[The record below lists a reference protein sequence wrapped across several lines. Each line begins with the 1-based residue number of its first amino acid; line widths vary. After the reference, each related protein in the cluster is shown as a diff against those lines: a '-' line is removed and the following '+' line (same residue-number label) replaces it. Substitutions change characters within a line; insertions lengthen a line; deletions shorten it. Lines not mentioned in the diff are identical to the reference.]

1 MQRPPSN
8 ARWTLVVALCVA
20 GTVIA
25 EPLPSWNDGAPKQ
38 ALVEFVARV
47 TRESSPDYVKPAE
60 RIAVFDN
67 DGTLWAEQPLY
78 FQFVFALDRIRTLAP
93 AHPEWKTTQ
102 PFKAAIE
109 GDAGAL
115 AKSGERAL
123 REIPAAS
130 HAVMTDEFATI
141 VVAQL
146 TTGRA
151 KRWSN
156 RTERKDHKNELG
168 RFETA
173 ISSSCAFAVMRS
185 VRSLRLLFVQKSV
198 K

>member
-78 FQFVFALDRIRTLAP
+78 FQFVFAMDRIRTLAP
-93 AHPEWKTTQ
+93 APSRMEERRSPSRRRSRATPARLQ
-102 PFKAAIE
+102 SLANAACRKY
-109 GDAGAL
+109 L
-115 AKSGERAL
+115 L
-123 REIPAAS
+123 P
-130 HAVMTDEFATI
+130 
-141 VVAQL
+141 
-146 TTGRA
+146 
-151 KRWSN
+151 
-156 RTERKDHKNELG
+156 RTPG
-168 RFETA
+168 
-173 ISSSCAFAVMRS
+173 
-185 VRSLRLLFVQKSV
+185 
-198 K
+198 